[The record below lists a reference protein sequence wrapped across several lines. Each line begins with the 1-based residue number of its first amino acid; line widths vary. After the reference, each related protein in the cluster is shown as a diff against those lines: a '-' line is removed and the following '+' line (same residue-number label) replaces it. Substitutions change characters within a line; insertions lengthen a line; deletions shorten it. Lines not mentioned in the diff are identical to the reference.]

1 MIHLS
6 TVKANKHKHKHKQAL
21 PAKMLER
28 QKKLEKVER
37 GMTWYLC
44 MVDMD

>member
-6 TVKANKHKHKHKQAL
+6 TVKANKLKHKQAL

-28 QKKLEKVER
+28 QKRLEKAEV
-37 GMTWYLC
+37 
-44 MVDMD
+44 